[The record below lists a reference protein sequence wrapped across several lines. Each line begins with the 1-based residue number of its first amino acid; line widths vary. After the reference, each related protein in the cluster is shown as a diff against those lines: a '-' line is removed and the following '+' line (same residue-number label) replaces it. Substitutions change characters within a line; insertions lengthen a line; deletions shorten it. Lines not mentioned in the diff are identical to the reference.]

1 MKEKLVYNRYA
12 LALLNAAP
20 EEDLDAL
27 AVQFREFAEVLATH
41 ADIQALLADL
51 TLDLDIQFDALRAL
65 GERAE
70 LDPLLLRLL
79 DLVVHNRK
87 TPYLLGMAHAF
98 RGFVDRHFKRAVA
111 KVRSA
116 FPLTKSQTE
125 ALEKKLAEV
134 TELSVRVEA
143 EVDKELLG
151 GISVQIGNLVVD
163 RSLRTQVLEFKKQLL
178 AH

>member
-12 LALLNAAP
+12 LALLQAAP
-20 EEDLDAL
+20 EEQLDAL
-27 AVQFREFAEVLATH
+27 ADQFREFADVLATNP
-41 ADIQALLADL
+41 DIQAVLSDL
-51 TLDLDIQFDALRAL
+51 TLNLDVQFEALRAL
-65 GERAE
+65 GEKAE

-87 TPYLLGMAHAF
+87 TPYLLGMAQAF
-98 RGFVDRHFKRAVA
+98 RAFVDKHFKRAVA

-116 FPLTKSQTE
+116 FPLTEGQTQ
-125 ALEKKLAEV
+125 ALEQKLAEV
-134 TELSVRVEA
+134 SKLSVRIES
-143 EVDKELLG
+143 EVDEQLLG